1 MTGNLEAHKPKLAR
15 CQAKINWQ
23 CCGMKRK
30 GNANRSRKKPDAQ
43 ACGRA
48 KKKAAN
54 QVFYLYFS
62 IKMNI

>member
-1 MTGNLEAHKPKLAR
+1 MTGSLETHKPKPAR
-15 CQAKINWQ
+15 YQAKINWQ

-48 KKKAAN
+48 EKKRQIRCFICIFPLK
-54 QVFYLYFS
+54 
-62 IKMNI
+62 